1 MTDVMN
7 CLSEKRLPKVLAT
20 TGLGMIVLPLIANQ
34 LGLSHNPGFG
44 LIKVLFLLTGFPL
57 AMFGSWLL
65 STNRARDKVLPSVLA
80 YMGLAAIGLGFA
92 AHRLRLGHNPEL
104 RWTKA
109 LLFISGLGLIFL
121 AGKLFNRHQE
131 TDQIVRTA
139 LVYLGVVTTL
149 VAAAVPQLGLAEDPE
164 FRWKRLALLVFS
176 MCALGLAAEFHQLR
190 RMEGMLRAI
199 PVPWRNRLALFLLP
213 CGIFILNP
221 NWPFQSLWNMDP
233 WYYFGEFIHFP
244 HYQRLSAGYPGE
256 RLMWILPGFLLT
268 HLLSPVYGLL
278 ALHLVFFWMAVG
290 SMYYVVNRITDSRTA
305 LVTSCLLGC
314 HPLFIGANG
323 WSYLDGACIGYFLLT
338 FALIV
343 KAVSSRSSGLYLI
356 FAGASWASLVYTY
369 ILWLALTPCCV
380 FLYYAL
386 SPRDRRES
394 IIKALWSLAYFV
406 AFFSAGAI
414 ILTLCLQ
421 AIHMLLYGEGRG
433 FFFYNNIATGLY
445 HLTLAKSTWSSNNF
459 DWIPR
464 ASWIVFPVL
473 IFVLSIGL
481 LLQYWRGAT
490 KLSTPD
496 MVSIAIYL
504 YCFLFLV
511 VMTLRPNH
519 LLEFDYFA
527 SMLIPPAFFVLALTV
542 LKVPEAL
549 RGSQFYIFLAL
560 ACGVCLAPLSKVN
573 FYRLGLVHGLAFPY
587 LIGLAAVAIG
597 VMAPKQNSN
606 WLLILCFLSFAS
618 FPLVPAYPGL
628 AWRAQYDGLASTRR
642 IASAIKLIESRLP
655 LDAYPAFWIN
665 NVNGKFTVE
674 YRAIMCGFQSH
685 GLSMWEYPQLDK
697 DRTYK
702 PGTFLILIT
711 EDRGVFESAN
721 HTMSQAG
728 MPLVLY
734 GQDRIATAKD
744 GVSYWITY
752 AKVQSGERAFS
763 RK

>member
-1 MTDVMN
+1 MMTDVM
-7 CLSEKRLPKVLAT
+7 SYFSGKRLSKALAM
-20 TGLGMIVLPLIANQ
+20 TGLAMIVLPLIANQ
-34 LGLSHNPGFG
+34 IGLSHNPGFG
-44 LIKVLFLLTGFPL
+44 WKKLMFLLTGFPL
-57 AMFGSWLL
+57 AMFGTWTL
-65 STNRARDKVLPSVLA
+65 SSNRVRDKLLPSVLA
-80 YMGLAAIGLGFA
+80 YMGFAAIGIGLA
-92 AHRLRLGHNPEL
+92 AHRLRIGHNPEL

-121 AGKLFNRHQE
+121 AGKLFNHHRE
-131 TDQIVRTA
+131 TDEIVRTT
-139 LVYLGVVTTL
+139 LVYLGVVTIL
-149 VAAAVPQLGLAEDPE
+149 VSVAVPQLGLAQDPE
-164 FRWKRLALLVFS
+164 FRWKRLALFVFG
-176 MCALGLAAEFHQLR
+176 MCALGVRAEFHQLR
-190 RMEGMLRAI
+190 RVLHAI
-199 PVPWRNRLALFLLP
+199 PVRWWNRLALVLLP
-213 CGIFILNP
+213 SGIFILNP
-221 NWPFQSLWNMDP
+221 NWPFQGLGHMDP
-233 WYYFGEFIHFP
+233 WYYFGAFIHFP

-256 RLMWILPGFLLT
+256 RLMWILPGFLLA

-278 ALHLVFFWMAVG
+278 ALHFVFFWMSVG
-290 SMYYVVNRITDSRTA
+290 SMYYAVNRITDSQTA

-338 FALIV
+338 FAFIV

-369 ILWLALTPCCV
+369 ILWFALTPCCV

-394 IIKALWSLAYFV
+394 LIKALRSLACFV
-406 AFFSAGAI
+406 AFFSVGAI

-433 FFFYNNIATGLY
+433 FFFYNNIATAFY
-445 HLTLAKSTWSSNNF
+445 HLTLDKSPWSSNNF
-459 DWIPR
+459 DWIPK

-473 IFVLSIGL
+473 VFFLSMGLVLQS
-481 LLQYWRGAT
+481 WRGAT
-490 KLSTPD
+490 KLTTPEKAS
-496 MVSIAIYL
+496 VAIYL
-504 YCFLFLV
+504 YSFLLLV

-527 SMLIPPAFFVLALTV
+527 SMLIPPAFFVLGLTV
-542 LKVPEAL
+542 LKIPEAL
-549 RGSQFYIFLAL
+549 RGSEFYIFLAL
-560 ACGVCLAPLSKVN
+560 ACGVCLAPLWKVN
-573 FYRLGLVHGLAFPY
+573 FYRVGLVHGLAFPY
-587 LIGLAAVAIG
+587 LVGLAAVVIG

-628 AWRAQYDGLASTRR
+628 AWRAQYDGLASNRR

-665 NVNGKFTVE
+665 NVNGKFTAE

-685 GLSMWEYPQLDK
+685 GLSMYEYPQIDK

-721 HTMSQAG
+721 YTMSQAG

-752 AKVQSGERAFS
+752 AKVQSNERALS
-763 RK
+763 GK